1 MSADA
6 KRDRYLESDY
16 MKRAFEDLLARE
28 APVEEGTIS
37 LSTFVSVT

>member
-28 APVEEGTIS
+28 PSPEQGSIS
-37 LSTFVSVT
+37 LVTFI